1 MGKRAL
7 IIAIDG
13 PVGAGK
19 SSVAKLLARRLGYEY
34 IDSGAMYRGV
44 ACEALRQGVDLKDEA
59 ALSSLIDQTTIQF
72 RPEGEETK
80 TYISGRDISQQI
92 RSPQASQASSIIS
105 TLQGVRKR
113 LVALQRQMGKG
124 TQVGVVMEGRD
135 IGTVVFPDADIKFFL
150 NSSLEER
157 ARRRH
162 RDLLSLGIDIGFLET
177 MKEIEIRDE
186 RDRQREWSPMTPA
199 EDSILIDSTHLSIEE
214 VVDLMLERIRLK
226 FGRTQ
231 G

>member
-34 IDSGAMYRGV
+34 IDSGAMYRAV

-231 G
+231 E

>member
-226 FGRTQ
+226 FGQTQ